1 MTRIVRNLPI
11 ATIAF
16 AILRSTCLA
25 QSGVVKSE
33 GQVIQGATVKA
44 TQGDRILMTLTDD
57 SGTFHFDRMTPGS
70 WIVEVDMFGFEHAR
84 KEVQIGANAT
94 KVDFTLQLRERIR
107 PGART
112 QEEVVE
118 TETTAT
124 LPSAA
129 AGSPPEIPQVPVD
142 GSNESF
148 LVNGSLSQGL
158 QTQAG
163 DLRQDFGGL
172 GGLGGPGGFGAPP
185 GGNPAEGPGAGGL
198 QAGAAPGG
206 RAGPGGGPGSFG
218 GRGGFG
224 GGGFGGGGFGGRGGG
239 FGGGRGGGGGP
250 RDRSGNPAFIGN
262 RRPNN
267 NRITG
272 SLFYRIGNS
281 ALNARPF
288 SVNGLPEPK
297 AAYGQNYFGF
307 SAGGPLFIPK
317 LFRADK
323 VFWFINYN
331 GTRLRNGVD
340 QSYTVPTAAERL
352 GNFAAIPGVQLYMP
366 QSGACPALS
375 GNRIP
380 ANCIS
385 PLAQQMLQYVP
396 LPNQPGLTRNYRL
409 IASNPSNTQN
419 LNARVNT
426 NLTQQNTLAVAF
438 NLQERNSQT
447 FEPYGCCNA
456 TDGQGINTNVN
467 WRHRF
472 GNRSFNVLR
481 LAFNRNTTT
490 GVPFFTDNVTSQIAI
505 DGASADPRNFGP
517 PNLSFANLSGLSGSN
532 WSKTATWNYGA
543 SDALQLHRGAHNWS
557 FGGAYTHYLNN
568 AIGDANGRGAF
579 GFAGLATAQY
589 VNGLPVAN
597 TGNDFADFLLG
608 LPETSSISHGAA
620 GVLSSYFRS
629 NLYNA
634 FVMDDWRAASN
645 FTLNLGVRYEYFTPW
660 QEKYG
665 HIANLDIAPGFTAVA
680 PVTPGQTGPLSGV
693 VYPAALIRPDR
704 NDFGPRIGIAWKPG
718 ARSKIVV
725 RAGYGIYYTPNQ
737 YNRFQSSLAGQ
748 APFAVTNYITT
759 SSANVLTLSNG
770 LLAVPAGK
778 TITNTFGVALNYN
791 DTYIQ
796 SWNLSVQ
803 RDLPGRLVGEVVYSG
818 SKTTNMDVQQAPNQA
833 PLGSALTA
841 EQRLP
846 IANAGNFIFDQPV
859 GNATYDALQLRLT
872 RRFQRGISTNLLYTY
887 SKAIDD
893 AVLAQNFYDQSAEK
907 ALSSFDHRQV
917 LGLNWV
923 LASPVDATNGFLSHP
938 AWIAKA
944 LKDWTISGSITAQ
957 SGAPLTAL
965 VTGNLAGTASIAPLR
980 ADATG
985 LSVNSGSG
993 YFNPAAFAVPAAGQ
1007 FGTAGRNT
1015 ITGPGTFALNLS
1027 LARSINL
1034 HSERRR
1040 LEFRIDAY
1048 NALNH
1053 VNPSGLITV
1062 VNSSQFG
1069 LITSAG
1075 QMRQVTATLRLR
1087 F

>member
-1 MTRIVRNLPI
+1 MRNFPI

-16 AILRSTCLA
+16 AVYSSACLA
-25 QSGVVKSE
+25 QTGVVKSE

-107 PGART
+107 PGARN
-112 QEEVVE
+112 QEAAVE
-118 TETTAT
+118 AEGATT

-129 AGSPPEIPQVPVD
+129 AAAPPEIPQVPVD

-172 GGLGGPGGFGAPP
+172 GGLGGPGGLNAPS
-185 GGNPAEGPGAGGL
+185 GGNPADGPGAGGL
-198 QAGAAPGG
+198 QTGGAPGG
-206 RAGPGGGPGSFG
+206 GAGPGGGGFG
-218 GRGGFG
+218 AGGFG
-224 GGGFGGGGFGGRGGG
+224 GGGGFGGRGGG
-239 FGGGRGGGGGP
+239 GGGFGGGRGGRGGP
-250 RDRSGNPAFIGN
+250 RDRNGNPAFIGN

-272 SLFYRIGNS
+272 SVFYRIGNS
-281 ALNARPF
+281 AIDARPF
-288 SVNGLPEPK
+288 SVNGLLEPK
-297 AAYGQNYFGF
+297 AAYAQNYFGF

-317 LFRADK
+317 LFHAEK

-340 QSYTVPTAAERL
+340 QSYTVPTAAERA
-352 GNFAAIPGVQLYMP
+352 GNFAGVPGVQLYAP

-375 GNRIP
+375 GNTIP
-380 ANCIS
+380 TSCIS
-385 PLAQQMLQYVP
+385 SLAQQMLQYIP

-409 IASNPSNTQN
+409 VASNPSNTEN

-426 NLTQQNTLAVAF
+426 NITQKDTLAVAF

-447 FEPYGCCNA
+447 FEPYGCCNS
-456 TDGQGINTNVN
+456 TDGQGINTNIN
-467 WRHRF
+467 WRRRF
-472 GNRSFNVLR
+472 GNRSFNSVR
-481 LAFNRNTTT
+481 LSFNRNTTT
-490 GVPFFTDNVTSQIAI
+490 GVPFFTDNVASQIAI
-505 DGASADPRNFGP
+505 AGASADPRDFGP
-517 PNLSFANLSGLSGSN
+517 PNLSFANFSGLSDSN
-532 WSKTATWNYGA
+532 WSKTAAWNYGA
-543 SDALQLHRGAHNWS
+543 SDTLQLHRGTHNWS
-557 FGGAYTHYLNN
+557 FGGGYTHYLNN
-568 AIGDANGRGAF
+568 TIGDSNGRGAF
-579 GFAGLATAQY
+579 GFSGLATAQY
-589 VNGLPVAN
+589 VGGLPVAN

-608 LPETSSISHGAA
+608 LPETSSISHGAG

-634 FVMDDWRAASN
+634 FVMDDWRVASN

-660 QEKYG
+660 QEQYG
-665 HIANLDIAPGFTAVA
+665 HIANLDIAQGFTAVA
-680 PVTPGQTGPLSGV
+680 PVTPGETGPLSGA

-704 NDFGPRIGIAWKPG
+704 HDFGPRIGIAWKPG

-737 YNRFQSSLAGQ
+737 YNQFESSLAGQ

-778 TITNTFGVALNYN
+778 TISNTFGVALNYN

-796 SWNLSVQ
+796 SWNFSVQ
-803 RDLPGRLVGEVVYSG
+803 RDLPGRLVGEVLYSG
-818 SKTTNMDVQQAPNQA
+818 SKTTNMNVQQAPNQA
-833 PLGSALTA
+833 PLGSSLTA

-859 GNATYDALQLRLT
+859 GDATYEALQLRLT
-872 RRFQRGISTNLLYTY
+872 RRFQRGISANLLYTY
-887 SKAIDD
+887 SKALDD

-923 LASPVDATNGFLSHP
+923 LASLVDATNGFLSHP
-938 AWIAKA
+938 AWAAKA

-957 SGAPLTAL
+957 TGAPLTAT
-965 VTGNLAGTASIAPLR
+965 VTGNLDGTASIGQLR

-985 LSVNSGSG
+985 LPVSSGSG
-993 YFNPAAFAVPAAGQ
+993 YFNPAAFAIPLAGQ
-1007 FGTAGRNT
+1007 FGTAGRDT
-1015 ITGPGTFALNLS
+1015 IMGPGTFGLNLS

-1040 LEFRIDAY
+1040 LEFRIDAS
-1048 NALNH
+1048 NAFNH
-1053 VNPSGLITV
+1053 VNPTGLVTV
-1062 VNSSQFG
+1062 VNSNQYG

-1075 QMRQVTATLRLR
+1075 QMRQVTATVRLR